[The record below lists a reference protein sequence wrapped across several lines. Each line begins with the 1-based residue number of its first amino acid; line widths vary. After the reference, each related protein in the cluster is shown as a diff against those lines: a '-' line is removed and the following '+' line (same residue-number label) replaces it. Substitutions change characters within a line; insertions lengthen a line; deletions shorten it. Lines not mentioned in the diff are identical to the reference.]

1 MKITF
6 KGNPVTLVGNDV
18 KVGDSAPD
26 FVLTDASLQRVTIKD
41 THGKRI
47 FVVVPSIDTPVCDRE
62 VRKFN
67 EEASSLKDVTVYV
80 ISMDLPFAQSRWC
93 GAEGI
98 ENVKM
103 LSVFREK
110 EFGPN
115 YGVYIQELGLLARAV
130 FVIDE
135 KDNVVYS
142 EYCEEVS
149 SDPNYE
155 AALEAVKK
163 I

>member
-6 KGNPVTLVGNDV
+6 KGNPVTLIGSEV
-18 KVGDSAPD
+18 KVGDCAPD
-26 FVLTDASLQRVTIKD
+26 FVLTDANLETVTLKD

-67 EEASSLKDVTVYV
+67 EEASSLNDVTVYV
-80 ISMDLPFAQSRWC
+80 VSMDLPFAQSRWC

-103 LSVFREK
+103 LSDFKEK
-110 EFGPN
+110 KFGSS

-135 KDNVVYS
+135 NDKVVYS
-142 EYCEEVS
+142 EYCQEVS
-149 SDPNYE
+149 SDPNYQ
-155 AALEAVKK
+155 AALEAVKN